1 MPISTKCTIARAAQ
15 SLGTPG
21 SPLSRGCHNGD
32 CLNREPFRAP
42 PAAVDLGP
50 CRTAAPTTR
59 DVHLLVPDVDRAARS
74 YRDEAGLTELSHW
87 ADPTF
92 GGTLPVSLPRGLAQ
106 SSLSIPMASRWSC
119 RPRRRSSHIRE
130 EIQQQLKS
138 STSRDLHGPGRAFRN
153 DNLAFCSKPAQA
165 NHQSDG
171 PVAVD
176 IGPGNHSR
184 GAGLPDRGFTRARGR
199 CSDRAC
205 PHYPGHQRDCAAKR
219 GEYPRGT
226 RPGRCSAFAS
236 GILRC
241 HVPVRLSRI
250 RG

>member
-1 MPISTKCTIARAAQ
+1 MQDRSADDPR
-15 SLGTPG
+15 
-21 SPLSRGCHNGD
+21 
-32 CLNREPFRAP
+32 RAP
-42 PAAVDLGP
+42 ACPGRRPRGA
-50 CRTAAPTTR
+50 
-59 DVHLLVPDVDRAARS
+59 LVPGRGRPNGTKPLGRPDVRRHNSGVNAARPGRRDGS
-74 YRDEAGLTELSHW
+74 QLAAGAYR
-87 ADPTF
+87 
-92 GGTLPVSLPRGLAQ
+92 LPMQPRRRPRGPDQ

-226 RPGRCSAFAS
+226 RPGRCSAQNQ
-236 GILRC
+236 
-241 HVPVRLSRI
+241 
-250 RG
+250 

>member
-92 GGTLPVSLPRGLAQ
+92 GGTIPVSMQRGLAGVTVV
-106 SSLSIPMASRWSC
+106 SSPRELTAFRCSPGADRGDRTNLPCPSRWHLGGAAARAGAAATS
-119 RPRRRSSHIRE
+119 E
-130 EIQQQLKS
+130 KKS
-138 STSRDLHGPGRAFRN
+138 SS
-153 DNLAFCSKPAQA
+153 S
-165 NHQSDG
+165 
-171 PVAVD
+171 
-176 IGPGNHSR
+176 
-184 GAGLPDRGFTRARGR
+184 
-199 CSDRAC
+199 
-205 PHYPGHQRDCAAKR
+205 
-219 GEYPRGT
+219 
-226 RPGRCSAFAS
+226 
-236 GILRC
+236 
-241 HVPVRLSRI
+241 
-250 RG
+250 